1 MCNSF
6 KTLIT
11 VICYT
16 FESLKA
22 FQLDLLSNIC
32 FLIEFRFFYVF
43 LLKKKKD
50 SIIYLNPPLE
60 YSHITFYLN
69 FRINSSI
76 YEYKHNKC
84 LLITTTIINFI
95 FKTKIQNI
103 YIYIYCINVLCIA
116 QVILVF
122 KKITFISHSF
132 KGTAWQQNPNI
143 FYFFIFL
150 QIKKYKEKKN
160 AMRLQHHFLASG

>member
-1 MCNSF
+1 M
-6 KTLIT
+6 
-11 VICYT
+11 
-16 FESLKA
+16 FESLNA
-22 FQLDLLSNIC
+22 FQLDLFSNIC
-32 FLIEFRFFYVF
+32 FLIEFRFFYIF
-43 LLKKKKD
+43 LLKKKEKKD

-103 YIYIYCINVLCIA
+103 LFKFLVHCTSYWL
-116 QVILVF
+116 VILVF
-122 KKITFISHSF
+122 KKIIFISHSF

-143 FYFFIFL
+143 FFFFCKL
-150 QIKKYKEKKN
+150 KNIKKKN
-160 AMRLQHHFLASG
+160 AMTTPRFVS

>member
-1 MCNSF
+1 MNLDSF
-6 KTLIT
+6 M
-11 VICYT
+11 Y
-16 FESLKA
+16 
-22 FQLDLLSNIC
+22 
-32 FLIEFRFFYVF
+32 FFS
-43 LLKKKKD
+43 KKKKD

-103 YIYIYCINVLCIA
+103 YIYILFKFLVHCTSYWL
-116 QVILVF
+116 VILVF

-143 FYFFIFL
+143 FFFFCKL
-150 QIKKYKEKKN
+150 KNIKKKKMPWDCN
-160 AMRLQHHFLASG
+160 MIC

>member
-1 MCNSF
+1 MMWEYSNGGF
-6 KTLIT
+6 KYIIDFFFFEKKYIIEFFVCVLISIT
-11 VICYT
+11 VY
-16 FESLKA
+16 LK
-22 FQLDLLSNIC
+22 
-32 FLIEFRFFYVF
+32 
-43 LLKKKKD
+43 KKKKD

-95 FKTKIQNI
+95 FKTKILNI
-103 YIYIYCINVLCIA
+103 LFKFLMHCTNYWL
-116 QVILVF
+116 VILVF

-143 FYFFIFL
+143 FFFFL
-150 QIKKYKEKKN
+150 QIKKYKGKKKMPWDCN
-160 AMRLQHHFLASG
+160 MIC

>member
-1 MCNSF
+1 MNLDSF
-6 KTLIT
+6 M
-11 VICYT
+11 Y
-16 FESLKA
+16 
-22 FQLDLLSNIC
+22 
-32 FLIEFRFFYVF
+32 FFSKKK
-43 LLKKKKD
+43 KKKKD

-69 FRINSSI
+69 FGINSSI

-103 YIYIYCINVLCIA
+103 LFKFLVHCTNYWL
-116 QVILVF
+116 VILVF

-132 KGTAWQQNPNI
+132 KGTTWQQNPNI
-143 FYFFIFL
+143 FFFFCKL
-150 QIKKYKEKKN
+150 KNIKKKKMPWDCN
-160 AMRLQHHFLASG
+160 MIC